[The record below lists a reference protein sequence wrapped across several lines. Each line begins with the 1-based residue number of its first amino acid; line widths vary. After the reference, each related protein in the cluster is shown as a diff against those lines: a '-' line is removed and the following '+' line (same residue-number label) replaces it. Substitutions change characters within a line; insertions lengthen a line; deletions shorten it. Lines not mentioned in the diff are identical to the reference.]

1 MAETSVR
8 RYGDIVRLR
17 SFGTGQD
24 EDAVVAK
31 FLTTLRDEQIKT
43 HLLPFEFESLME
55 AVEAAAKLEYG
66 MRKNKEKTVERS
78 APREKIIQKCYKCG

>member
-1 MAETSVR
+1 M
-8 RYGDIVRLR
+8 RLR

-66 MRKNKEKTVERS
+66 MKKNKDRVAERS
-78 APREKIIQKCYKCG
+78 ALKERVIRKCYKCG